1 MSLLLLLLA
10 MQGADTQTDPPP
22 LKVKPVQAKP
32 VQVTSPSPT
41 TATPGV
47 TYIPANKPEAE
58 VIAARP
64 GVTYVPAAKLQP
76 MAQAESPSQAKAQPA
91 EGASPFTNLS
101 EKARARLA
109 EEKQADTQRRAA
121 LREEMAA
128 AQDLIAKALTSKP
141 LDMALLK
148 TALEHRDQVMAG
160 ARSKVTASVMDL
172 LGDVPAEERLTV
184 AKALIEGD
192 SGSQRSAPEQKP
204 KPTPVGR

>member
-47 TYIPANKPEAE
+47 TYVPTTKVDTAPT
-58 VIAARP
+58 ARP

-76 MAQAESPSQAKAQPA
+76 MAEARAAANTEAQPT

-141 LDMALLK
+141 LDMNLLK